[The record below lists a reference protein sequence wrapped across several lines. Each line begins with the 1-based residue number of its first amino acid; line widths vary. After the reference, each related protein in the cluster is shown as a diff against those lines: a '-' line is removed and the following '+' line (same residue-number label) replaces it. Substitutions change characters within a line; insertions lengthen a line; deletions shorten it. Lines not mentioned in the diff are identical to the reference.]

1 MNDDELETLR
11 QGYQTPNEAA
21 WINNLAIRCFRDVGD
36 GDYIAARLALRARL
50 PSQFLWSASQALE
63 KYLKCMLLLGR
74 VEAKKLRHDIT
85 KALKLV
91 NEKLHFNINLPANE
105 QEVFQHIADC
115 EGDRYLVT
123 SLTLFDYELS
133 AFDSL
138 VWRLRQYCHP
148 LSLEHYND
156 SPSNDVLLK
165 NLAQIENR
173 LTEDPSKGHL
183 EQGFLENI
191 LAANSHPAK
200 DGLTWRN
207 AKFGGNEPIAAHHG
221 ISSFMAINSPLY
233 LHPEI
238 ARPVNEW
245 IFLPKGAV
253 EAFEALA
260 ATQASKSH

>member
-1 MNDDELETLR
+1 MNDDELETVH

-50 PSQFLWSASQALE
+50 PGQFLWSGSQALE

-74 VEAKKLRHDIT
+74 VEAKKLRHDIA

-91 NEKLHFNINLPANE
+91 NEKLHFNINLPAKE

-123 SLTLFDYELS
+123 SLTLFDHELS

-148 LSLEHYND
+148 PSLEHYND

-173 LTEDPSKGHL
+173 LTGDPSEGHL

-200 DGLTWRN
+200 DGLSWRN

-238 ARPVNEW
+238 ARPVDEW